1 LDKAAPIKASF
12 AAERDVSAPSSL
24 KQTRPQRGL
33 SSLLSGLSIR
43 QRILAGF
50 ASVLFL
56 VAVVA
61 VTAVIGSRST
71 SSSVDSYAVNTER
84 ALSVGQLKQRFL
96 TLQVMVARF
105 VASGEEKDSKAAGA
119 FGGALVSDLDK
130 ALGNAAAGSEA
141 DTLKRLSVTLKDY
154 LIGFANVA
162 SMRSRLD
169 LMVAK
174 TLDPSGQMMVDGLS
188 VLISELEAAHRSDS
202 LSYARTAR
210 DKALQ
215 ARLAAYMYLGRFDPA
230 LADQTRSLVADMEM
244 PLQLLDYDLPKA
256 QKGAAETD
264 ARLFYDDAKKNMG
277 AFGRAFDSAQSIL
290 IDLHGQFDG
299 PMATQASSLTEGFD
313 MLVAEASGQTK
324 TIQADMMTR
333 MQASET
339 LIVAVSIMGLLGGAL
354 MAWTMGNGLSRP
366 ILALAQA
373 MGRLAN
379 GDLSTVVPARERH
392 DEVGQ
397 MAAALEVFKDHAEAN
412 QRLEQERRDM
422 AARAEADRHELMIGM
437 ADDFQTNVGRIVESV
452 GKSSQEMQVLAQRMA
467 GTAENALDRAGMVAT
482 ASEEAS
488 SNVQTVAAA
497 AEELAASILEIGRQ
511 VTQSSEIAH
520 AAVEEAKRS
529 DALVQGLANSAQKIG
544 EVVAL
549 ITDIANQTNLLALN
563 ATIEAARAGDAGKGF
578 AVVANEVKNLA
589 SQTGRATEE
598 ISAQITEVQG
608 ATQNAVSAL
617 RGIGETI
624 GRIDSIASAIAA
636 AIEEQGAATR
646 EITHNVHQAAHGTQ
660 GVSDNIQAVNEA
672 AEETGDASRHVLD
685 AAQKVNEETDRLNR
699 EMEAFLTQIR
709 AG

>member
-1 LDKAAPIKASF
+1 
-12 AAERDVSAPSSL
+12 
-24 KQTRPQRGL
+24 
-33 SSLLSGLSIR
+33 
-43 QRILAGF
+43 
-50 ASVLFL
+50 L

-61 VTAVIGSRST
+61 GTAIFASQTIGR
-71 SSSVDSYAVNTER
+71 SVDAYSVNAQE
-84 ALSVGQLKQRFL
+84 ALSVSKLKQRFL
-96 TLQVMVARF
+96 TLQVMVGRF
-105 VASGEEKDSKAAGA
+105 VSTGSPDDAKAAGT
-119 FGGALVSDLDK
+119 FGGTLVSDLDAAIAK
-130 ALGNAAAGSEA
+130 ADDPEQAK
-141 DTLKRLSVTLKDY
+141 TLQGLSDALKAY
-154 LIGFANVA
+154 LSGFANVA
-162 SMRSRLD
+162 SMRGQLD
-169 LMVAK
+169 VVVAK
-174 TLDPSGQMMVDGLS
+174 ALDPAGEAMVDGLS
-188 VLISELEAAHRSDS
+188 VLISELQTAGKSDS
-202 LSYARTAR
+202 VTYARNAR

-215 ARLAAYMYLGRFDPA
+215 ARLAAYMYLGRFDPD
-230 LADQTRSLVADMEM
+230 LADQARSFLTDMEM
-244 PLQLLDYDLPKA
+244 PIQLLDYDLPKS
-256 QKGAAETD
+256 KEGVPDSD
-264 ARLFYDDAKKNMG
+264 ARVFYGDAKRNMG
-277 AFGRAFDSAQSIL
+277 AFGRTFDNAQSIL
-290 IDLHGQFDG
+290 IDLRGQLDG
-299 PMATQASSLTEGFD
+299 PMATQAQSLSEGFD
-313 MLVAEASGQTK
+313 LLVRAASAETTEIRSS
-324 TIQADMMTR
+324 MMSR
-333 MQASET
+333 MQTSDT
-339 LIVAVSIMGLLGGAL
+339 LILAVSALGLIGGAV
-354 MAWTMGNGLSRP
+354 MALTMGNGLSKP

-373 MGRLAN
+373 MGRLAD
-379 GDLSTVVPARERH
+379 GDLTTAIPARERR

-397 MAAALEVFKDHAEAN
+397 MALALEVFKEHAEAN
-412 QRLEQERRDM
+412 QRLEDERRQMEERAEAERRD
-422 AARAEADRHELMIGM
+422 LMIGM
-437 ADDFQTNVGRIVESV
+437 ADDFQANVGQIVESV
-452 GKSSQEMQVLAQRMA
+452 GRSSRDMQELAQRMA
-467 GTAENALDRAGMVAT
+467 GTAETAQDRAGRVAS

-529 DALVQGLANSAQKIG
+529 DSLVQGLADSAQKIG

-598 ISAQITEVQG
+598 ISSQITEVQG
-608 ATQNAVSAL
+608 ATQNAVAAL

-660 GVSDNIQAVNEA
+660 GVSDNILAVNEA